1 MPGMSEIIIDGHRI
15 DVLFPAA
22 EIDTRIRAMAHEIAA
37 RRPTRLLVVPV
48 LKGSF
53 IFAADL
59 IRAMHGAG
67 LSPEVD
73 FMMLASY
80 REGTTS
86 SGRVDVLRDIES
98 AVHGRDVLLVDD
110 ILESGRTLA
119 FAKDLLMARGANSA
133 MTAVLLHKPGHLAAH
148 IAADFTGF
156 TCPDL
161 FVVGYG
167 MDMANQF
174 RELPFVGHVLS
185 PGGD

>member
-1 MPGMSEIIIDGHRI
+1 MTETLIDGHRI
-15 DVLFPAA
+15 DVLFSAA
-22 EIDTRIRAMAHEIAA
+22 DISARIATMAQEIAA
-37 RRPTRLLVVPV
+37 RRPTRLLVVPI

-80 REGTTS
+80 REATKS
-86 SGRVDVLRDIES
+86 SGQVDVVRDIES

-119 FAKDLLMARGANSA
+119 FAKDLLTARGARSA
-133 MTAVLLHKPGHLAAH
+133 MTAVLLNKPGHLAAH

-185 PGGD
+185 PGAD